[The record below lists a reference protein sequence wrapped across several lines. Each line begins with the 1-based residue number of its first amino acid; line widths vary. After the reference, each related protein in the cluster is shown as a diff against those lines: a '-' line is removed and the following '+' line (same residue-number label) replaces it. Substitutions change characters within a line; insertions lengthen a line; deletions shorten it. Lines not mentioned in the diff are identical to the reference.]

1 MANIADIKTNVAT
14 VASNYFDSKIA
25 TGNVPGKDDNT
36 GLIQKCMDQ
45 ICLNQLYTDKLT
57 ELNGDEKEFG
67 AYIEEYA
74 QALVIPKA
82 ATNLEDGTSY
92 SVPYIKVNLQG
103 SYTSWKLP
111 EYVVAASTTVRKY
124 KAAMRNASDY
134 GTYCASQVKAMQ
146 DSYNQ
151 TRYEEKKALLQW
163 AAKNVALAKSGV
175 AKPTDTAT
183 GETFIKAI
191 KDTVEDASFARDVT
205 IGDKTVTLGA
215 AENFTL
221 YITKGIESVL
231 DVDTLAGA
239 IHAEKLALPCAVKV
253 VDVADFDG
261 GYALL
266 VDNRAI
272 KLFPNRNDVAE
283 DVVGYHDFVT
293 YSRHVQDTP
302 FVSKFATIVK
312 FSA

>member
-14 VASNYFDSKIA
+14 VATNYFDSLIA
-25 TGNVPGKDDNT
+25 TGNKPTTDDNT

-45 ICLNQLYTDKLT
+45 VCLDQLYTDKLP
-57 ELNGDEKEFG
+57 ELDGDEKEFG

-82 ATNLEDGTSY
+82 ATTLEDGKEY
-92 SVPYIKVNLQG
+92 SIPYVKVNLQG
-103 SYTSWKLP
+103 TYTSWKLP
-111 EYVVAASTTVRKY
+111 EYIVAASTSVRKY
-124 KAAMRNASDY
+124 KAAMRNAGDY
-134 GTYCASQVKAMQ
+134 GTFCATQVKAMQ

-163 AAKNVALAKSGV
+163 AAKNVAQSTTGL

-183 GETFIKAI
+183 GEAFIKAI
-191 KDTVEDASFARDVT
+191 KNAVETASFARDVT
-205 IGDKTVTLGA
+205 VDSKTITLGA

-253 VDVADFDG
+253 VDVDDFGG
-261 GYALL
+261 GYAML
-266 VDNRAI
+266 VDNRAV

-293 YSRHVQDTP
+293 YSRHVEDTP